1 MGYESDLQDLQKK
14 EGNISEVTI
23 IGFIFVVIVSMILIT
38 KTIYFN
44 SMRKIKEDSEMS
56 YQNVAMYAL
65 GIWIFI
71 TFFMK
76 YIF

>member
-1 MGYESDLQDLQKK
+1 MGYESDLQELQKK
-14 EGNISEVTI
+14 EDSISGVTI
-23 IGFIFVVIVSMILIT
+23 IGFMFVVIISMILIA
-38 KTIYFN
+38 KTVYFN
-44 SMRKIKEDSEMS
+44 SMRKIKLDSEMS

-65 GIWIFI
+65 GVWIFI